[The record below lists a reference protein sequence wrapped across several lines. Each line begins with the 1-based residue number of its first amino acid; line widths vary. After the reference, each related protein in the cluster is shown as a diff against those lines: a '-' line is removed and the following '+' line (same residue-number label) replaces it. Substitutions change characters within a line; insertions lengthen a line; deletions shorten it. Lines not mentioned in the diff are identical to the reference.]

1 MKKAKV
7 QQMSAAVN
15 SGRKWVCA
23 PVREYSR
30 QIAEYERQKNQRETA
45 FATIN
50 LRNGIFIHKSS
61 IPAHKRYGKSKV
73 FSISHILSFTEP
85 NITPISVCPLKS
97 SRFCIKT
104 DIITI
109 NKIPAISRY
118 ISFSA
123 YNHLVCKI
131 YAEITLVMI

>member
-30 QIAEYERQKNQRETA
+30 HIAEYERQKNQRETA

-85 NITPISVCPLKS
+85 YADKCVSAQIKQILHKDRHYNYKYN
-97 SRFCIKT
+97 SRYFKIHQFFLH
-104 DIITI
+104 IIT
-109 NKIPAISRY
+109 
-118 ISFSA
+118 SFVK
-123 YNHLVCKI
+123 YMQKLPW
-131 YAEITLVMI
+131 